1 MNTKLAHRL
10 TQVRP
15 SATIAVS
22 EKAAELR
29 AAGREIISLAAGE
42 PDFDTPEHICEAA
55 KRAIDA
61 GDTRYPSIGGTPALN
76 QAIRAKF
83 LRENQ
88 LEFSPQEIVVTCGA
102 KQAIFNLMLAL
113 LNEGD
118 EVVVP
123 APYWVSYPDMVKL
136 AGGEHMIVN
145 TGIDND
151 FKITPRLL
159 ETAINEN
166 TRLLILNSPSN
177 PTGKVFTGAE
187 YRALGRVLDEHP
199 RLVVVCDDIYEH
211 IYWGSGPYRTL
222 LNECP
227 ALSDR
232 VVIVN
237 GVSKAYAMTGWR
249 IGYAAGPEN
258 IIQSMRKIQS
268 QSTSG
273 ACSISQAASAA
284 ALQGPQDCLEPM
296 KQAFR
301 QRHDYIVQALNELD
315 GVECPA
321 ADGAFYAFPSFEAV
335 IDALPDIRDDVE
347 LAEWL
352 LEHAGVATVPGTAFG
367 APGVLRLS
375 FATDLESLEASI
387 ARIRRALEQI
397 A

>member
-1 MNTKLAHRL
+1 M
-10 TQVRP
+10 
-15 SATIAVS
+15 
-22 EKAAELR
+22 
-29 AAGREIISLAAGE
+29 
-42 PDFDTPEHICEAA
+42 
-55 KRAIDA
+55 
-61 GDTRYPSIGGTPALN
+61 
-76 QAIRAKF
+76 
-83 LRENQ
+83 
-88 LEFSPQEIVVTCGA
+88 VTCGA

-159 ETAINEN
+159 ETAINDN

-177 PTGKVFTGAE
+177 PTGTVFTGAE

-199 RLVVVCDDIYEH
+199 RLMVVCDDIYEH
-211 IYWGSGPYRTL
+211 IYWGSEPYRTL

-258 IIQSMRKIQS
+258 LIQSMRKIQS

-321 ADGAFYAFPSFEAV
+321 ADGAFYAFPSFEGV
-335 IDALPDIRDDVE
+335 IDALPHIRDDVE

-352 LEHAGVATVPGTAFG
+352 LEHAGVAMVPGTAFG
-367 APGVLRLS
+367 APGFLRLS
-375 FATDLESLEASI
+375 FATDMESLEASI
-387 ARIRRALEQI
+387 ARIRRALDQI